1 MDKAELSHSILNILE
16 RLRIMHGLIK
26 DHNYSEIPKEEI
38 LSDLK
43 ENLELLK
50 KQFDLLAQ

>member
-26 DHNYSEIPKEEI
+26 DQNYSEIPKEEI
-38 LSDLK
+38 LNDLNK
-43 ENLELLK
+43 DLDLLK
-50 KQFDLLAQ
+50 KHFDILAQ

>member
-26 DHNYSEIPKEEI
+26 DQNYSEIPKEEI
-38 LSDLK
+38 LTDLT

-50 KQFDLLAQ
+50 NQFDRLIQ

>member
-26 DHNYSEIPKEEI
+26 DQNYSEIPKEEI
-38 LSDLK
+38 LTDLT

-50 KQFDLLAQ
+50 KHFDILAQ

>member
-50 KQFDLLAQ
+50 NQFDLLAQ